1 MFTADLHSRVCN
13 LLTELLH
20 TFSAHCKLAGFMH
33 LDSEPT
39 ANMQQKGK
47 VSRKATY
54 LAS

>member
-1 MFTADLHSRVCN
+1 MADLHSRVCN
-13 LLTELLH
+13 PLTELLH
-20 TFSAHCKLAGFMH
+20 AFSAHCKLAGFMH

-47 VSRKATY
+47 VFRKVIF